1 MFVVQLQKRS
11 GEGVN
16 IGLVMPLV
24 GQDQTL
30 EWMHILM
37 YVVLA

>member
-16 IGLVMPLV
+16 YDHLHVQLDHLVPV
-24 GQDQTL
+24 INASNVIR
-30 EWMHILM
+30 E
-37 YVVLA
+37 V